1 MKKIEFITSYKFATI
16 SNIIYSGVFTD
27 EQINDLNI
35 SNFDIVEKNQD
46 FKYIKVKEFE
56 LNENSIIFSRT
67 EDIPSLFYSLK
78 KIDFKNI
85 TLITHQSDI
94 NVSIKHTNKIPA
106 CINNWFS
113 VNVSTNHNKLR
124 SIPIGLANNHP
135 KNLNEKDFDF
145 SNISYLKYFKQKNL
159 KSLIYL
165 NFQKSTNFKERDGLF
180 ELFLNKDWAKL
191 ELPKHD
197 KKIYIE
203 NLKNIN
209 FTLTP
214 HGNGRDTH
222 RFWESLY
229 SGSIPVVRE
238 HIAYSYAKD
247 LPVLFVKDYKEVT
260 QEKLIKF
267 LNESNENDFNLQK
280 LDFNYWRS
288 EINGEE
294 PDKSKTVILKTNSF
308 RFFIFDLNYKIKH
321 RFNSYKKILIYYFR
335 KVKLFLK
342 SE

>member
-1 MKKIEFITSYKFATI
+1 MKNFEFITSYKFATI
-16 SNIIYSGVFTD
+16 SDIIYSGVFTD
-27 EQINDLNI
+27 EQIKDLNL
-35 SNFDIVEKNQD
+35 SNFRIVEKSQD
-46 FKYIKVKEFE
+46 FKYIKVKEFD

-67 EDIPSLFYSLK
+67 EDVPSLFYSLK
-78 KIDFKNI
+78 NVNFKNI

-94 NVSIKHTNKIPA
+94 NVSLKHTNKIPE

-113 VNVSTNHNKLR
+113 VNACVNHTKLR
-124 SIPIGLANNHP
+124 SIPIGLANYHP

-145 SNISYLKYFKQKNL
+145 SNLSLSQFFKQKNI
-159 KSLIYL
+159 KPLIYL
-165 NFQKSTNFKERDGLF
+165 NFQKSTNFNEREGLYEF
-180 ELFLNKDWAKL
+180 FSNKDWAKL
-191 ELPKHD
+191 ELPKND
-197 KKIYIE
+197 KKIYLE
-203 NLKNIN
+203 NLIKIN

-229 SGSIPVVRE
+229 SGSIPVVKE
-238 HIAYSYAKD
+238 HISYSYAKD

-260 QEKLIKF
+260 KEKLIKF

-288 EINGEE
+288 KIKCQEVDRSNSLII
-294 PDKSKTVILKTNSF
+294 KTSSF
-308 RFFIFDLNYKIKH
+308 RFFLFDLNYKINHKY
-321 RFNSYKKILIYYFR
+321 NSYKKILIYYFR

>member
-1 MKKIEFITSYKFATI
+1 MKQIEFISSYKFATI

-35 SNFDIVEKNQD
+35 SNFDIIEKNQD
-46 FKYIKVKEFE
+46 FKYIRVKEFE

-67 EDIPSLFYSLK
+67 EDIQSLFYSLK
-78 KIDFKNI
+78 NINFKNI

-94 NVSIKHTNKIPA
+94 NLSVKYTNKIPE
-106 CINNWFS
+106 CINKWFS
-113 VNVSTNHNKLR
+113 VNVSVNHNKLR
-124 SIPIGLANNHP
+124 SIPIGLANYHP
-135 KNLNEKDFDF
+135 KNLNEKDFNL
-145 SNISYLKYFKQKNL
+145 SNVSNLQFFKQKNI

-165 NFQKSTNFKERDGLF
+165 NFQKSTNLKERDGLY

-191 ELPKHD
+191 ELPKND

-229 SGSIPVVRE
+229 SGSIPVVKE

-260 QEKLIKF
+260 QDKLIKF
-267 LNESNENDFNLQK
+267 LNENNENNFNLQK

-288 EINGEE
+288 EIKGEE
-294 PDKSKTVILKTNSF
+294 PDKSNTAILKTNNF
-308 RFFIFDLNYKIKH
+308 RFIIFDLNYKIKN
-321 RFNSYKKILIYYFR
+321 RFNSNKKILIYYFR
-335 KVKLFLK
+335 KVKLYLK

>member
-1 MKKIEFITSYKFATI
+1 MKNFEFITSYKFATI
-16 SNIIYSGVFTD
+16 SDIIYSGVFTD
-27 EQINDLNI
+27 EQIKDLNLT
-35 SNFDIVEKNQD
+35 NFGIVEKNQD
-46 FKYIKVKEFE
+46 FKYIKVNEFE
-56 LNENSIIFSRT
+56 LSENSIIFSRT
-67 EDIPSLFYSLK
+67 EDVPSLFYSLK
-78 KIDFKNI
+78 NIDFKNI

-94 NVSIKHTNKIPA
+94 NVSVKHTNKIPE

-113 VNVSTNHNKLR
+113 VNVSVNHNKLIP
-124 SIPIGLANNHP
+124 IPIGLANYHP

-145 SNISYLKYFKQKNL
+145 SNLSFSQYFKQKNT
-159 KSLIYL
+159 KYLIYL
-165 NFQKSTNFKERDGLF
+165 NFQKSTNFKEREGLY
-180 ELFLNKDWAKL
+180 ELFSNQDWAKL
-191 ELPKHD
+191 ELPKND
-197 KKIYIE
+197 KKIYLE

-229 SGSIPVVRE
+229 SGSIPVVKE

-247 LPVLFVKDYKEVT
+247 LPVIFVKDYKEVT
-260 QEKLIKF
+260 QEILINY
-267 LNESNENDFNLQK
+267 LNESNEDDFNLQT

-288 EINGEE
+288 EIKCEE
-294 PDKSKTVILKTNSF
+294 PDKSNTAILKTNSF
-308 RFFIFDLNYKIKH
+308 RFLIFDLNYKIKH

-335 KVKLFLK
+335 KFKLFLK

>member
-1 MKKIEFITSYKFATI
+1 MKNFEFITSYKFATI
-16 SNIIYSGVFTD
+16 SDIIYSGVFTD
-27 EQINDLNI
+27 EQIKELNI
-35 SNFDIVEKNQD
+35 SNFDIVDKNQD

-56 LNENSIIFSRT
+56 LSENSIIFSRT
-67 EDIPSLFYSLK
+67 EDVPSLFYSLK
-78 KIDFKNI
+78 NIDFKNI

-94 NVSIKHTNKIPA
+94 NVSVKYTNKIPS

-113 VNVSTNHNKLR
+113 VNISIKHNKLS
-124 SIPIGLANNHP
+124 SIPIGLANYHP
-135 KNLNEKDFDF
+135 KNLNENDFDF
-145 SNISYLKYFKQKNL
+145 SNISNLQFFKQKNT

-165 NFQKSTNFKERDGLF
+165 NFEKSTNFKEREGLY

-191 ELPKHD
+191 DQTKID
-197 KKIYIE
+197 KKIYLE
-203 NLKNIN
+203 NILNIN

-229 SGSIPVVRE
+229 SGSIPVVKD

-267 LNESNENDFNLQK
+267 LNETNENDFNLQK
-280 LDFNYWRS
+280 LNFNYWRS
-288 EINGEE
+288 EIKGEE
-294 PDKSKTVILKTNSF
+294 PDKRNTVMLKTNSF
-308 RFFIFDLNYKIKH
+308 RFLIFDLNYKIKL